1 MLFEPVLRGRV
12 VWVVVL
18 YELPELRA
26 VVGVGQVGDFV
37 QADIILHG
45 FGRADKP
52 PVQPNA
58 GTLAANAPKGFG
70 ARQGNVCRLLL
81 PCLGVCG
88 EFGQ

>member
-1 MLFEPVLRGRV
+1 MLGG
-12 VWVVVL
+12 WVGGAVVL

-45 FGRADKP
+45 FGRADEP
-52 PVQPNA
+52 PVQPDA
-58 GTLAANAPKGFG
+58 GALAAHAPKGFG
-70 ARQGNVCRLLL
+70 ACQGNACRLLL
-81 PCLGVCG
+81 PCVGMCG